1 MIMKCM
7 HNNEFK
13 EGVRAVL
20 IDRDNAPKW
29 NPSSLEEVTEDI
41 VNNHFVSLGENEL
54 NVF

>member
-1 MIMKCM
+1 MIMRCM
-7 HNNEFK
+7 HNKEFR

-29 NPSSLEEVTEDI
+29 NPPLLENVSHEI
-41 VNNHFVSLGENEL
+41 VESHFTALGENEL